1 MKNTAKK
8 IGDVRS
14 ASPQWLTFRV
24 TQKEKEIVQEQATF
38 VGLSISEYMRRRVFG
53 GRPVIAQ
60 VDEATLRELRRM
72 GGLLKHNF
80 ETIRQK
86 GSAEEMEQMNSTFRQ
101 ITNCVNQISMTLYG
115 TPYSSQKS
123 KHDSK
128 KD

>member
-8 IGDVRS
+8 ISNVRS

-24 TQKEKEIVQEQATF
+24 TQKEKEIVQEQSAF

-53 GRPVIAQ
+53 GRPLIAQ
-60 VDEATLRELRRM
+60 MDEATLRELRRI
-72 GGLLKHNF
+72 GGLLKHSF
-80 ETIRQK
+80 ETVRQK
-86 GSAEEMEQMNSTFRQ
+86 GSTEEMEQMSFAFRQ
-101 ITNCVNQISMTLYG
+101 LTNCVNQISLALYG